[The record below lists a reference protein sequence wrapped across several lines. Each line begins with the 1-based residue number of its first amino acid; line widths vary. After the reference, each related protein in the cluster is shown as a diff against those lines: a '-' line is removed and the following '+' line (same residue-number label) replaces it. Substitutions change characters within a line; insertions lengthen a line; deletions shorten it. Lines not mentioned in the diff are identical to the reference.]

1 MQIFS
6 QQSKLKKALG
16 LGRVRVYLPSSRSR
30 SLLLIHSRHIKQLA
44 RQVFQF
50 CSRKACLLEQE
61 EEGALLLGC
70 GRLQRSFFKLT
81 TIPELKP
88 FEIVRAIV
96 EVILVS
102 ARLEEEVFIS
112 PERGNCLGAGYDVA
126 AQHFVTTELRR
137 LIISKD
143 LED

>member
-1 MQIFS
+1 MLIFHTS
-6 QQSKLKKALG
+6 KALG
-16 LGRVRVYLPSSRSR
+16 LWRVRVYLPSSRSR
-30 SLLLIHSRHIKQLA
+30 SSILIHSRRLKQFA
-44 RQVFQF
+44 RHFFQF

-61 EEGALLLGC
+61 EEGAFLLGC
-70 GRLQRSFFKLT
+70 GILQRCFFKLT
-81 TIPELKP
+81 AIPELKP

-102 ARLEEEVFIS
+102 ARLEEEIFIR

-126 AQHFVTTELRR
+126 TQCFITTELRR
-137 LIISKD
+137 LIISKE